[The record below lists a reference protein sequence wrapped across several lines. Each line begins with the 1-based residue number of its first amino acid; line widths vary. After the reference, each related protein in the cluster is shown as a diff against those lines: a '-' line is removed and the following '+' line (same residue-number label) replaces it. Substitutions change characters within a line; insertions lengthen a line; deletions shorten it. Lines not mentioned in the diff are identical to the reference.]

1 MQVTFYFRKP
11 FTDHHHSI
19 EELFRNI
26 ISHLPGKVEAHP
38 YVMPFISKGFFRR
51 VSNAVAAIFFQSE
64 VNHITGDV
72 HYISYF
78 LRKRKTILT
87 IHDLAP
93 LSRGNKLKRTV
104 FKWFWFSIPSR
115 RVRMITVISE
125 FIKAE
130 LLGHIHIAP
139 EKIRVV
145 YDFVPPDIQFDS
157 KPELEEKPVLFH
169 IGTMPNKNLENV
181 ILSIKDLHVKLIILG
196 KLKPHHR
203 RLLEEY
209 KIDYENFFN
218 LQYESVLNLYRRSD
232 IVLFPSLYEGFG
244 LPILEGNAIGRP
256 VITSNTSSMPEV
268 AGDAAILVNP
278 REVAEIRQS
287 VLMLLENQELRSE
300 LVRKGLENV
309 KRFQPAAIADEYVK
323 LYEEILKD

>member
-1 MQVTFYFRKP
+1 
-11 FTDHHHSI
+11 
-19 EELFRNI
+19 
-26 ISHLPGKVEAHP
+26 
-38 YVMPFISKGFFRR
+38 
-51 VSNAVAAIFFQSE
+51 
-64 VNHITGDV
+64 
-72 HYISYF
+72 
-78 LRKRKTILT
+78 
-87 IHDLAP
+87 
-93 LSRGNKLKRTV
+93 
-104 FKWFWFSIPSR
+104 
-115 RVRMITVISE
+115 MITVISE